1 MAIAEQEITRQL
13 SIPLNQAQ
21 QERLERAALATGQ
34 SLESFAASALLRAA
48 DEALNRSRPAVLPA
62 GGDPLDRI
70 AGIFKDEPLMD
81 ALMERV
87 REDQRLEMEAETKRE
102 AGMEAGASS

>member
-1 MAIAEQEITRQL
+1 MATLEHEVTHEAAHEATREISIRLSREQ
-13 SIPLNQAQ
+13 AD
-21 QERLERAALATGQ
+21 RLEQAALATGQ

-48 DEALNRSRPAVLPA
+48 EDALNRSSRVALPA
-62 GGDPLDRI
+62 DSDPLDRV

-87 REDQRLEMEAETKRE
+87 REDRRRETE
-102 AGMEAGASS
+102 VGA